1 MLRRIVSRRCRWFCV
16 VLPLV
21 TSSLGCQYLP
31 FGQSTAEKD
40 DLAGLMDDEAPADDE
55 NDPNFDATVEAGE
68 FQLKLAKGRRF
79 PLMKTV
85 EQRITQ
91 ASPNGT
97 IVGYSKLELA
107 LSLVVEE
114 LRDNDCR
121 LSVKYHRVRFAQD
134 LGGQVVSYNS
144 EEPAATIP
152 PEALVYSGMK
162 DNGFSFWLGA
172 DNQVLDLVGF
182 DEFLQR
188 CLRNVPAD
196 QRAAVAQQLQ
206 AMRTEDG
213 LANFVDDSI
222 GLLPNAAPGAS
233 SAGSLRIGSTW
244 DVPVRKATR
253 GDNAPS
259 VTRCRLTNLDDRT
272 AEIALAGSIGPASYT
287 DEVRRMRM
295 NVRGGQTVG
304 NCTVDRET
312 GMPTKSRVERAIEM
326 TAELADGKKIDQR
339 KEVITTITAFLE
351 QGATRPSASREE
363 AERGRRQAS
372 RDEIETAPAPEQP
385 RRAARNF

>member
-1 MLRRIVSRRCRWFCV
+1 MLRGIALRWWCSVCIVGPMLFGTV
-16 VLPLV
+16 
-21 TSSLGCQYLP
+21 GCQYLP
-31 FGQSTAEKD
+31 FGQSSSAKD
-40 DLAGLMDDEAPADDE
+40 DLADLMDDEVPVDDE
-55 NDPNFDATVEAGE
+55 AAELDDTVDASE
-68 FQLKLAKGRRF
+68 FALKLAKGRRF
-79 PLMKTV
+79 PLVKTV

-114 LRDNDCR
+114 LRNEDCR

-134 LGGQVVSYNS
+134 LGGQVVAYNS

-152 PEALVYSGMK
+152 PEALVYSGLK
-162 DNGFSFWLGA
+162 DNGFSFWLGS

-182 DEFLQR
+182 DDFLQR
-188 CLRNVPAD
+188 CLRNVPAE
-196 QRAAVAQQLQ
+196 QRNAVAQQLQ
-206 AMRTEDG
+206 AMRNEDG

-222 GLLPNAAPGAS
+222 GLLPNAGHGKEGA
-233 SAGSLRIGSTW
+233 GHLRVGSTW
-244 DVPVRKATR
+244 DVPTRKATQ
-253 GDNAPS
+253 GDNAPA
-259 VTRCRLTNLDDRT
+259 VTRCRLTNLDART
-272 AEIALAGSIGPASYT
+272 AEIALAGSIGPASYV

-295 NVRGGQTVG
+295 QVRGGQTVG

-312 GMPTKSRVERAIEM
+312 GMPTKSRVERAIDM

-351 QGATRPSASREE
+351 QGATRPTADRNETD
-363 AERGRRQAS
+363 RGRRQAA
-372 RDEIETAPAPEQP
+372 REDVDAAPAGELP
-385 RRAARNF
+385 RRASRNF